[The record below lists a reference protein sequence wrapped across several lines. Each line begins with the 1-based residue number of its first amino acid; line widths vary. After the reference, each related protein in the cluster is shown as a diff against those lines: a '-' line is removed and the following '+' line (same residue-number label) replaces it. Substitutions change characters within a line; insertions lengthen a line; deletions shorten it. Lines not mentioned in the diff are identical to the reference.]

1 MRNKKIK
8 PKNMTK
14 EQLQI
19 YKQGKRVAHRNGF
32 WIWTSIQLGL
42 AGVVGVGGHYGY
54 KYLAKKY
61 SPQIINDA
69 KTIVNNVGQYLYNYI
84 YYKSSYAIESGKTE
98 LLIEGLNQMMD
109 KYDELK
115 SQFDQYTNPQQP
127 DPNPNTDPNTDPTPT
142 SDPDATVY
150 PFTPEDTLTTEQK
163 QDSAKFIVGLYSNGE
178 AKAFNVDSF
187 QFADTFN
194 FDSTLTMTDDSTH
207 QFGISFV
214 GTNSALEQGKA
225 VFGDEKIPFDE
236 ELYNK
241 YKLKGVKS
249 IIKLMQSF
257 TSDVQTMIG
266 GISLDNTKVTINQL
280 TDFLKTEDCIDYLKE
295 AGFELGIDLSRLE
308 QYQNTN
314 TENQTPDNQPAPQ
327 NSMLFTATKYSGKD
341 EYSI

>member
-1 MRNKKIK
+1 MKNKKIK
-8 PKNMTK
+8 PKNMTA

-32 WIWTSIQLGL
+32 LVWLSVQLGL
-42 AGVVGVGGHYGY
+42 AGIVGVGGHYGY
-54 KYLAKKY
+54 KYLARKY
-61 SPQIINDA
+61 SPQLINGA
-69 KTIVNNVGQYLYNYI
+69 KTTVNNVGKYLYNYI

-115 SQFDQYTNPQQP
+115 SQFDEYTQNPP
-127 DPNPNTDPNTDPTPT
+127 NNPNPSVDPNSN
-142 SDPDATVY
+142 PDATVS
-150 PFTPEDTLTTEQK
+150 PFNANEDTLTTEQK
-163 QDSAKFIVGLYSNGE
+163 QDSARFIVGLYSNGE
-178 AKAFNVDSF
+178 AKNFNVDTF

-295 AGFELGIDLSRLE
+295 AGFDIGIDLSRLE

-327 NSMLFTATKYSGKD
+327 NSMLFTATKYSEKD
-341 EYSI
+341 EYSL